1 MTRRMKYWMTGRQWG
16 LVLILLMAGGL
27 ASCKGGSSSEK
38 STSAGAAASNNGASL
53 NKNDYPVFPDTDAG
67 ADPSVSAELGGKGF
81 KGEGWETNTDFD
93 LIGDARAVKG
103 GLYRDATG
111 DFPGTLRMAG
121 PESNTSTN
129 YAIKSLMY
137 ETLLT
142 LHPTTLQYVPVIATH
157 WQISPDKQ
165 TFRFRINPNA
175 RFSDGTPV
183 TSDDVVATW
192 KLMTDKTLEDPAN
205 LEQFGRFETPVA
217 ESKYI
222 VKVRAKELGWQNFD
236 IFGTGLPIFPAHIL
250 NTVNGAAYLKD
261 YNFKFFPGTGPY
273 VVKPED
279 VIKGKSVSMR
289 RRNDYWAAKYRANV
303 GQYNFDEIRYIVVRD
318 QNLVFEMFKKGE
330 LDTYNVNRS
339 KIWVQE
345 LDTDRFKQGVL
356 VKKKVFNNY
365 PASIQFMAFN
375 TRRPPWDDVRMRKAI
390 TLLFDRQTLIEKLFF
405 KEYFPIVSFF
415 PGTIYA
421 NPNNPKNDYNPE
433 EALKLLAEAGW
444 KDRDS
449 QGRLTKGGKPLQ
461 LDLTYGDKGSET
473 YLTVF
478 QDDLRKVGITMNL
491 VLRAPETVW
500 KMEMQR
506 QFDFVAAGWG
516 AGSVFPMPAVEYKS
530 KLADQLNTN
539 NISGFKDKRIDEICD
554 EYDKSFD
561 VKKRTALLQELDG
574 ILTSQYHYVMDWY
587 PPAERL
593 AYWNKFGMPTGTL
606 SNIGEYYGSLG
617 PGIPQLWWID
627 PDKNAKLAKAMG
639 DPSIKMDI
647 PPVEDHYWQEYT
659 KKAQK

>member
-1 MTRRMKYWMTGRQWG
+1 MKRWATGRRWG
-16 LVLILLMAGGL
+16 LFWVLLVSLGL
-27 ASCKGGSSSEK
+27 ASCGGGSSKEK
-38 STSAGAAASNNGASL
+38 STPAGASASNNGASL
-53 NKNDYPVFPDTDAG
+53 NKNDYPVFPDPDAG
-67 ADPSVSAELGGKGF
+67 ADPAVPAEQGGKGF

-93 LIGDARAVKG
+93 LIGDPRAVKG
-103 GLYRDATG
+103 GLYRDAIL
-111 DFPGTLRMAG
+111 DSPGTLRMAG
-121 PESNTSTN
+121 PEANTQTN
-129 YAIKSLMY
+129 AVIMGMAY

-142 LHPTTLQYVPVIATH
+142 LHPTTLQYIPVIATH

-183 TSDDVVATW
+183 TSDDVIASW

-205 LEQFGRFETPVA
+205 LQEFGKFEMPVA

-222 VKVRAKELGWQNFD
+222 VSVKAKELGWQRFD
-236 IFGTGLPIFPAHIL
+236 IFATTLRIFPAAVL
-250 NTVNGAAYLKD
+250 KTVNGAAYLRD
-261 YNFKFFPGTGPY
+261 YNFKLLPGSGPY
-273 VVKPED
+273 TVKPED
-279 VIKGKSVSMR
+279 VIKGKSVSLR
-289 RRNDYWAAKYRANV
+289 RRNDYWAAKYRGNV
-303 GQYNFDEIRYIVVRD
+303 GQYNFDEIRYVVVRD
-318 QNLVFEMFKKGE
+318 ANLMFELFKKGE

-339 KIWVQE
+339 RIWVEE
-345 LDTDRFKQGVL
+345 LNTDRFRQGLL
-356 VKKKVFNNY
+356 VKRKVFNSF
-365 PASIQFMAFN
+365 PANLQFVAFN

-390 TLLFDRQTLIEKLFF
+390 TLLYDRQTLIEKLFY
-405 KEYFPIVSFF
+405 KEYLPITSFY

-444 KDRDS
+444 KDHDS
-449 QGRLTKGGKPLQ
+449 QGRLTKEGKPLQ
-461 LDLTYGDKGSET
+461 LELIYLDKTSET

-478 QDDLRKVGITMNL
+478 QDDLRKVGISLNL
-491 VLRAPETVW
+491 RLTTPETAW
-500 KMEMQR
+500 KSQMQR
-506 QFDFVAAGWG
+506 QFEFVVGGWV
-516 AGSVFPMPAVEYKS
+516 ASSVFPTPGVEYKS

-554 EYDKSFD
+554 EYDIAFD
-561 VKKRTALLQELDG
+561 VQKRTALLQELDG
-574 ILTSQYHYVMDWY
+574 ILTNQYHYVMDWY
-587 PPAERL
+587 PPSERF

-627 PDKNAKLAKAMG
+627 PDKYAKLEKAMA

>member
-1 MTRRMKYWMTGRQWG
+1 MEGSMISRRWALL
-16 LVLILLMAGGL
+16 LVLLLTWGL
-27 ASCKGGSSSEK
+27 ASCGGGSSSDK
-38 STSAGAAASNNGASL
+38 STPTGTTASNNNASL
-53 NKNDYPVFPDTDAG
+53 NKNEYPVFPDPDAG

-93 LIGDARAVKG
+93 FIGDPRAVKG
-103 GLYRDATG
+103 GVYRDATL
-111 DFPGTLRMAG
+111 DFPGTLRMYG
-121 PESNTSTN
+121 PEANTSTN
-129 YAIKSLMY
+129 YAIMSMTY

-142 LHPTTLQYVPVIATH
+142 LHPTTLQYIPVIATH

-175 RFSDGTPV
+175 RFSDGTAV
-183 TSDDVVATW
+183 TSDDVVASWT
-192 KLMTDKTLEDPAN
+192 LMTDKTLQDPAN
-205 LEQFGRFETPVA
+205 LEVFGRFEIPVA
-217 ESKYI
+217 ESRYI

-236 IFGTGLPIFPAHIL
+236 FFGGSLRIFPAQVL
-250 NTVNGAAYLKD
+250 KTVNGAAYLKD
-261 YNFKFFPGTGPY
+261 YNFKLIPGSGPY

-279 VIKGKSVSMR
+279 VIKGKSVSLR

-303 GQYNFDEIRYIVVRD
+303 GQYNFDEIRYVVVRD
-318 QNLVFEMFKKGE
+318 ENLMFELFKKGE
-330 LDTYNVNRS
+330 LDSYRVNRS

-345 LDTDRFKQGVL
+345 LDTDKFKQGL
-356 VKKKVFNNY
+356 LIKRKVFTSY

-375 TRRPPWDDVRMRKAI
+375 TRRKPWDDVRMRKAI
-390 TLLFDRQTLIEKLFF
+390 ALLFDRQTLIEKLFF

-415 PGTIYA
+415 PGTIYE
-421 NPNNPKNDYNPE
+421 NPNNPKNAYDPPA
-433 EALKLLAEAGW
+433 ALKLLAEAGW

-449 QGRLTKGGKPLQ
+449 QGRLTKDGKPLQ
-461 LDLTYGDKGSET
+461 LELIYGDKGSET

-478 QDDLRKVGITMNL
+478 QDGLRKVGVTLNL
-491 VLRAPETVW
+491 RLVAPETRW

-506 QFDFVAAGWG
+506 QFEFVAAGWG
-516 AGSVFPMPAVEYKS
+516 AGSVFPMPGVEYKS
-530 KLADQLNTN
+530 SLADQLNTN

-574 ILTSQYHYVMDWY
+574 ILTNQYHYVMDWY

-593 AYWNKFGMPTGTL
+593 AYWNKFGYPLGTL
-606 SNIGEYYGSLG
+606 SKIGEYYGSLG

-627 PDKNAKLAKAMG
+627 PDKNAKLEQAMR
-639 DPSIKMDI
+639 DPSIKLEI
-647 PPVEDHYWQEYT
+647 PPVEDHYWQEYG
-659 KKAQK
+659 KAQTK

>member
-1 MTRRMKYWMTGRQWG
+1 
-16 LVLILLMAGGL
+16 
-27 ASCKGGSSSEK
+27 
-38 STSAGAAASNNGASL
+38 
-53 NKNDYPVFPDTDAG
+53 
-67 ADPSVSAELGGKGF
+67 
-81 KGEGWETNTDFD
+81 
-93 LIGDARAVKG
+93 
-103 GLYRDATG
+103 
-111 DFPGTLRMAG
+111 
-121 PESNTSTN
+121 
-129 YAIKSLMY
+129 
-137 ETLLT
+137 
-142 LHPTTLQYVPVIATH
+142 
-157 WQISPDKQ
+157 
-165 TFRFRINPNA
+165 
-175 RFSDGTPV
+175 
-183 TSDDVVATW
+183 
-192 KLMTDKTLEDPAN
+192 
-205 LEQFGRFETPVA
+205 
-217 ESKYI
+217 
-222 VKVRAKELGWQNFD
+222 
-236 IFGTGLPIFPAHIL
+236 L

-303 GQYNFDEIRYIVVRD
+303 GQYNFDEIRYVVVRVA
-318 QNLVFEMFKKGE
+318 NLTFELFKKGE
-330 LDTYNVNRS
+330 LDTYRVNRS

-356 VKKKVFNNY
+356 VKRKVFNNY
-365 PASIQFMAFN
+365 PANLQFMAFN

-390 TLLFDRQTLIEKLFF
+390 ALLYDRQTLIEKLFF

-444 KDRDS
+444 KDHDS

-461 LDLTYGDKGSET
+461 LDLVYDDKSSET

-491 VLRAPETVW
+491 ILRAPETRW